1 MCVLSPQ
8 HFVSERKYDED
19 LGKALRFT
27 FDLEP
32 LKTSISGFGSGTSA
46 LQLDEQVRKWRL
58 ARGRTFMLC
67 PENDN
72 NACLKKRKQPK
83 SYQDPVEFDVG

>member
-1 MCVLSPQ
+1 MVVIQLLCVLLFFPQ

-32 LKTSISGFGSGTSA
+32 LKTSISGFGSGTPS
-46 LQLDEQVRKWRL
+46 LPLRKYKNKQLFSFRIL
-58 ARGRTFMLC
+58 LGHT
-67 PENDN
+67 
-72 NACLKKRKQPK
+72 
-83 SYQDPVEFDVG
+83 